1 MLSWSAVQS
10 PCLEVGMI
18 CLAEVLSK
26 IMRSLFKGCLEE
38 KVDIEMPSGLIET
51 NGFENTIMEA
61 EQKEDPDSLLV
72 SAGKGKPINDAFDQ
86 ELKCTWKNIKVLK
99 HGQKRAT
106 ELLKGLEH
114 KSDEQQLRDL
124 GVFSL
129 EKKKLKGDLTTPYN
143 SLKGDCSQVG
153 VGVFSWAISDR
164 TREHSLK
171 VH

>member
-26 IMRSLFKGCLEE
+26 IMRSVLKGCLEE

-72 SAGKGKPINDAFDQ
+72 SAGIVEGCWFFHMVTIISSVGI
-86 ELKCTWKNIKVLK
+86 KCLNRPEWPSL
-99 HGQKRAT
+99 A
-106 ELLKGLEH
+106 
-114 KSDEQQLRDL
+114 SC
-124 GVFSL
+124 GVSTSNHQHRSSFMFTSHL
-129 EKKKLKGDLTTPYN
+129 QFFL
-143 SLKGDCSQVG
+143 C
-153 VGVFSWAISDR
+153 
-164 TREHSLK
+164 
-171 VH
+171 